1 MHKFSIPGGFYLT
14 LAVITVFFI
23 MMWLVMFQRVVSEF
37 ATLTPAPIHRADFQG
52 AGFPRAGSSTI
63 VTYNDAGFSPS
74 SVTITNGTT
83 VVFEN
88 KSSNVLWPISV
99 SRPAQDEYPAGG
111 SCGGSAFDACGE
123 IPSGKAWA
131 FRFDVSGTWGYD
143 NYREPGDTGTVVV
156 E

>member
-1 MHKFSIPGGFYLT
+1 MT

-37 ATLTPAPIHRADFQG
+37 ATLIPEPIHRADFQG
-52 AGFPRAGSSTI
+52 GFFAHGKNSTM

-74 SVTITNGTT
+74 SITVEKGAT

-88 KSSNVLWPISV
+88 KSSYVFWPASAPH
-99 SRPAQDEYPAGG
+99 PAHDGYPEEGG
-111 SCGGSAFDACGE
+111 CGGGAFDACGE
-123 IPSGKAWA
+123 IPSGKSWS
-131 FRFDVSGTWGYD
+131 FRFDIPGMWGYH
-143 NYREPGDTGTVVV
+143 NHLEPGDTGTIVV